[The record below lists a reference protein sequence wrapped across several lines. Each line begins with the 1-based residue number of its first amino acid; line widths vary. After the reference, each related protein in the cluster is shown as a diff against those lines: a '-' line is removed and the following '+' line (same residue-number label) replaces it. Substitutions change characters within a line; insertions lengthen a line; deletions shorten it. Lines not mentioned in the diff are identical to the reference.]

1 MKKIFTVILSVIFIS
16 CTMTAC
22 GNSSSDSTVN
32 AANKAENTSVT
43 EKAEISAE
51 NTDKDSEKAAENPEE
66 PDTMDNIDSDNGNH
80 ILVAYFSATGTTKG
94 VAETLAD
101 TMSADLFEIVPTD
114 IYTDDDLNYNDN
126 NSRSTIEQNDKSARP
141 EISNTIDDLSKYDTV
156 FIGYPIWWYE
166 EPRIMDTFVESY
178 DFTDITVI
186 PFCTSGGSGIGQSGN
201 NLKELANS
209 ENWLD
214 GDRLSGSLSESEAN
228 DWISSLGI
236 SVS

>member
-1 MKKIFTVILSVIFIS
+1 MLRKPKTP
-16 CTMTAC
+16 
-22 GNSSSDSTVN
+22 
-32 AANKAENTSVT
+32 
-43 EKAEISAE
+43 
-51 NTDKDSEKAAENPEE
+51 DKDSEKAAENPEVSNTS
-66 PDTMDNIDSDNGNH
+66 DDIDSDNGNH

-178 DFTDITVI
+178 DFADITVI
-186 PFCTSGGSGIGQSGN
+186 PFCTSGGSGIGKSGS
-201 NLKELANS
+201 NLKDLANGG
-209 ENWLD
+209 NWLD

>member
-1 MKKIFTVILSVIFIS
+1 MKKILTAILSVVFIS

-22 GNSSSDSTVN
+22 GNSSSDSSSVN
-32 AANKAENTSVT
+32 KSENTTVT
-43 EKAEISAE
+43 EKMETLTE
-51 NTDKDSEKAAENPEE
+51 NTDKDSETPECS
-66 PDTMDNIDSDNGNH
+66 DTTDDTDSDNGNH

-101 TMSADLFEIVPTD
+101 TMSADLFEIVPTE

-141 EISNTIDDLSKYDTV
+141 EILNTIDDLSKYDTV

-178 DFTDITVI
+178 DFADVTVI
-186 PFCTSGGSGIGQSGN
+186 PFCTSGGSGIGQSGD
-201 NLKELANS
+201 NLKELATGG
-209 ENWLD
+209 NWLD
-214 GDRLSGSLSESEAN
+214 GDRLSGSLSESEAS
-228 DWISSLGI
+228 DWVSSLGI